1 MSTFDIGDQPTL
13 VVTFK
18 GNDGV
23 LADPT
28 NIDFEVLR
36 PSDAEGTPSVTGTEV
51 NATNPSTGVW
61 QYVLPQLDEEGHW
74 EVRAT
79 GTAGVVA
86 SVTQRFVVRA
96 TRFD

>member
-18 GNDGV
+18 TADGT

-28 NIDFEVLR
+28 GITFEVLH
-36 PSDAEGTPSVTGTEV
+36 PSDVDGAPTTTANETA
-51 NATNPSTGVW
+51 ATNPSTGIWHYTVP
-61 QYVLPQLDEEGHW
+61 LLDEEGW
-74 EVRAT
+74 WRVRAK

-86 SVTQRFVVRA
+86 AVELKFQVRA
-96 TRFD
+96 TRFN